1 MTCCPHDSVAGS
13 VRSPSP
19 RYDGGVRSTTTG
31 EDEEGEGPS
40 SSIGEVLGEVLALL
54 VRPSAVWDRGG
65 ET

>member
-1 MTCCPHDSVAGS
+1 MVPLLGG
-13 VRSPSP
+13 P

-31 EDEEGEGPS
+31 EEEDEAGPS